1 MTEALTSNYWI
12 SPNAVRITLNAM
24 GKKDYIQCGAAGG
37 AVIMCYIRDVDG
49 LGYDAGHNYRRWPIV
64 TAPVYFNS
72 WTRKYVYIAIP
83 RSTAVGTSAILVF
96 PSERIDLYG
105 MTEPAEGETEGEQ
118 IGSKDYYYIFLR
130 GVISPSRSDDGADQ
144 LREWEKYVDYG
155 TLSTDQQV
163 SEGDSEWWRYNAD
176 DDTVTFLKVITNATF
191 KVLNVLK
198 NLTVGGDG
206 SFGGSL
212 SVAKDAVVG
221 GTLDVKGQAT
231 IDNIKSHN
239 YTGDTIADTGWSITN
254 SYNGHSKLTID
265 EIYVRMKA
273 VFESL
278 EVRERTYTGGDQ
290 IWSCAGNYVHRT
302 DYMTDTPK
310 TVWVEADGT
319 ERTDEAETDA
329 EKAAAARRAQDIMD
343 EEGIELYEV
352 PVAGNTVGYSM
363 IKVPWLLKGMA
374 LVLGKNNGLVRG
386 LFSHYKKVRITM
398 HRSPAHGGTGD
409 ESDEQ
414 VLATVRRVRC
424 YFLAKDN
431 ERQVHNWW
439 RINDLARCQTMNL
452 ENVVRETYLES
463 ATSKTGNVFWWRKV
477 IGVST
482 NPVRLDDGKW
492 YHYFDVAF
500 NSKIE
505 ESTDPSI
512 HASMATFA
520 MEGSDIPAAGDSVV
534 QFGNT
539 IIEGRMN
546 LMMME
551 VNGGDSI
558 GYSPSTD
565 APCLKAYRGI
575 YCFDLNKCWVGG
587 SPCKMKL
594 SPSTGYEFYGPNIK
608 FVTEYA
614 IVPVPIERPEIYWTN
629 IGRRKDAMGNW
640 IDSWVFEEDAYN
652 RAEPTPYSDDA
663 KTHRDYS
670 SFVNPDGSVRAG
682 APVRKCYYYEK
693 VSHNGCY
700 FICSIV
706 DGAHWE
712 AEETF
717 EFNGVTYPAN
727 RWINDGTYNSF
738 SPECQG
744 KCKRVPN
751 YTIEEP
757 SAESQDWTMTVNR
770 GSEPIAVYKWAQEGT
785 SISAPTIN
793 KAQWAAWTDGSQPI
807 DGWTKTAPNRPTQNP
822 ETWYLF
828 MSQNTLYADGSIST
842 WSTPTRISGSQGT
855 PGEDAGDTEWIYL
868 INNSSVNPG
877 APNNI
882 TNGTIPDPNNPGQ
895 RIPST
900 DKTKDD
906 WVPNGWTDNPDGIAW
921 NQQYE
926 WASFRTKAKGANVD
940 PNIRWSDFSVPIIW
954 SHWGQNG
961 MDGDGVEYVYM
972 RTKNNVAPI
981 VAYNDNINRTAHG
994 KTYLDDEYLPVISNN
1009 DATKSDA
1016 TKAWAESNECTDD
1029 PKGISRDWPYEWCL
1043 KRVMTPANAE
1053 TGKRTWRC
1061 YGGTAAGQTQ
1071 EMDLWNHYAE
1081 NAISLDL
1088 DNEMDSVQTDS
1099 QGKIL
1104 SAREVSTVIRLWDGA
1119 TEVDISAVD
1128 FTASGRISGSPA
1140 STVATFSQAASGKG
1154 KQLKWTFIAE
1164 QSMPTA
1170 YEITISYV
1178 YLNET
1183 HRCTLTIAASMGQP
1197 VYQLKPSRSS
1207 LPCTVNSSNVYNNPP
1222 ALSLSVVKV
1231 DGASTDE
1238 ITTIGSGGT
1247 IESGTIFIR
1256 YSLDSM
1262 PTGKT
1267 AGSAW
1272 PTANSVQATSDK
1284 ENVYIAMFNA
1294 AGTLL
1299 DRETVPIV
1307 KDGKN
1312 GENAVRLDLDNQ
1324 ADLISLDAEGKVRFA
1339 RTITTKAR
1347 IYDGGSVAK
1356 SGVAKASTLTAAK
1369 LRYGNTTT
1377 GCTPTISAV
1386 DANGVVTITWEFTK
1400 GMIPVVEPK
1409 TISLTYKNETYDA
1422 VFSLGTTDRDVIYQ
1436 VLPNPDKVSF
1446 SKSSSNALSPASVSL
1461 ACDYTKDTGSGTI
1474 QTITNVDK
1482 SKIDDNNYLYYRI
1495 KNSNGNWGSWTAYTG
1510 AITVLNSTTDTDY
1523 EFAISTAATAASVT
1537 DSNIYEREVVPI
1549 VKDGLDGKSITK
1561 SSADT
1566 YKYKVSDDGTTTPS
1580 GTWYSTKQA
1589 AIDAYNTAHS
1599 ISGHDWKQGTFMW
1612 TETTIHWSNNT
1623 ETILYTNERNSVDGK
1638 AGQDIVVDGATVMK
1652 YSCKDSNTVDPTTI
1666 NDWDDYNQVTKRK
1679 GWWLWSKATTWY
1691 RKADSAADS
1700 HDAGSSINY
1709 NVSYIAE
1716 DGTSVIYD
1724 SEKSSVNYAVSSMG
1738 VPETGRDYPSD
1749 ITSWSPTMPA
1759 VQKGKFLWTRDITA
1773 YKNSDGTSAGSTTT
1787 YGVSYWG
1794 TDGSSVTIDSSKTKT
1809 EYGVST
1815 QGTDSSQVTEWG
1827 VSIPTVPQGQYLW
1840 TKVTTAYSDGK
1851 STVAYSVSYNSTD
1864 GDDVQIDSNRT
1875 FVKYCKQTSAEHDTM
1890 ISQGK
1895 THPDDNSF
1903 ATAFPSSLSQGDYL
1917 WTLSQVAYVGD
1928 SNVYKSYS
1936 VSRMGTDG
1944 TNGTNGINGKTT
1956 HFAYAKMKAGQA
1968 IPSTGKI
1975 TTAMVDQWSRTNFA
1989 GADAVGTYND
1999 TTIEDSTNIADYIWT
2014 EWKGEDGSSVEID
2027 TARTFVKYCKQTKS
2041 DHDAM
2046 IAQGNS
2052 HPDDSSFVTS
2062 FPSSLSQ
2069 GDYLWTLNQVAYVGD
2084 TNTYKSYTVSML
2096 GTDGATGDRGPDG
2109 FTTHFAYATSADG
2122 SQGFSRTNF
2131 NGATYI
2137 GTYRDDSPDDSTDY
2151 HDYTWTQWKGTDA
2164 DVWTIGSDGYWYKN
2178 GVKQST
2184 KAEGK
2189 DGTGVEIKG
2198 GVNHYNDLQNVS
2210 AQYGDC
2216 YIVNDDSDTTHG
2228 GHLYFYQ
2235 GGTWPN
2241 NWRDLGKIKGEPGTD
2256 GTTYY
2261 THYAY
2266 ADTINLTANPITG
2279 SGFSVDSN
2287 GSKAWMGLCVDTN
2300 QYDPGSSQRPVS
2312 NPYAEYEWNE
2322 VKGDKGDRGADG
2334 RAITS
2339 ASEHYKVSNNDGSAG
2354 HQEAKPIADGQ
2365 ENASLEW
2372 ETDPNAAIASWGENA
2387 RYLWNYEKTGY
2398 SSGTTPVRTTP
2409 RIIAIWT
2416 EDGAN
2421 GKGIDHITNYYK
2433 ASAKTGIG
2441 TDVES
2446 YPTTDAEWA
2455 AWDDN
2460 PVAPTSQNPYLWN
2473 FEVIYWVDPTNTTHT
2488 TPHVI
2493 GHYGE
2498 DAEIVTVYQEAE
2510 STPAKPTGSTIPPTG
2525 WSLTEPRVG
2534 YNATE
2539 KMDELRLVNT
2549 DTDVH
2554 TLSRKFIVIN
2564 KTSAAVKLNI
2574 KLVLGGTVYGSSE
2587 GVAVYDGNTKVAE
2600 QAGRTGTKDNVST
2613 EIDPNA
2619 KKVYEVRLTRSGGYS
2634 AHTIY
2639 GCFAFTGGGMN
2650 ISPMYVWQSHAVFHG
2665 TTLSDDGWSD
2675 PVTYTAKNGDNPDT
2689 EKDEY
2694 VYVRTTEN
2702 VTPTITGTSTE
2713 DEYLPNAKV
2722 SSGRIKGNNG
2732 TEAGANTNVQC
2743 TDDPQ
2748 GINGTWKYEWQI
2760 HRVKTNGV
2768 WGAFG
2773 DIKIYQ
2779 SLGEQGP
2786 SGDNAYVVVPENLI
2800 INQNLDGSM
2809 PTTDDVL
2816 FKVKSGGNEW
2826 NGTIASVETIT
2837 DYLPTLPSGAT
2848 GLSEHHSQASISS
2861 GKLKI
2866 TSIGYYSYTYGG
2878 KTITSYYDHVSFALT
2893 VTANGVTVSH
2903 IFHVYINLLGSFK
2916 TTIEGDIE
2924 ESIATKTYYVYD
2936 KDGNVVGSQT
2946 IGDYIRS
2953 SSENT
2958 ARMSETVT
2966 NLSTANA
2973 DNLFGFTKGV
2983 RLANSD
2989 WPVLPYIQGYGFEVY
3004 QAYSGTTRGRI
3015 QNLGFNGV
3023 EGSYVLS
3030 CEIKASQVVSGE
3042 VFTIDLCDKTPA
3054 SVISGLNSDGKYEP
3068 SANEWTRVIA
3078 VFNLTRE
3085 TISDFDSYVGEKGFN
3100 GFIDA
3105 ESNKN
3110 SGTHLYIRKIQIE
3123 RGTIPSVFCICK
3135 DDAEYA
3141 SQHDHEYVK
3150 NTSNVE
3156 LDDTNKWSANPNT
3169 GGRFAATGGTWNG
3182 MAIYRNSAPL
3192 TNSSG
3197 AADGDFRIMELA
3209 AGGLKMAAGT
3219 PYTLSFWARSSS
3231 SNLKMRSFLVCG
3243 NTGGLASEEPSVME
3257 YMQSA
3262 STNADGYTRTTLDDY
3277 WRKYYVH
3284 YYVQKNKT
3292 SDTEGY
3298 ATAYGIRISTADL
3311 TETQRTSNNFYYY
3324 ICGLK
3329 LEKGYIT
3336 SDDRMNYETVVHQTS
3351 RSIDMSVLVNAVKK
3365 AGIELTTNQEGDVTT
3380 GVIKATAD
3388 KFEIRN
3394 SNGDKTFEIGQDG
3407 SIVGAGNAKFNGKIE
3422 ATGGKIGGFDIG
3434 QKELTNT
3441 DWQAGIDI
3449 KVVDANN
3456 KGKTVK
3462 IGENAKGEMDTEN
3475 AIMRA
3480 ENTEVGHEYNTA
3492 LYLNAKNAAYNYAF
3506 YGNGNGVLN
3515 GYMQGY
3521 KAKIHSIT
3529 NLNSP
3534 LGLNLGDGRVQ
3545 VIDSITWT
3553 KSDMPEVNLPTLGEV
3568 RRTLGIGQNNNI
3580 NFCCELVIINQTCVP
3595 EYPTAP
3601 VSSVRIWGKR
3611 SGNYDD
3617 TTTNESS
3624 RPLIVRA
3631 YSYGGSPTLNVQL
3644 DSFEIIT
3651 FHITYVGQRFLA
3663 NYIIG

>member
-130 GVISPSRSDDGADQ
+130 GVISPSRSDDDADQ

-221 GTLDVKGQAT
+221 GLLTAVSAV
-231 IDNIKSHN
+231 INSIKSTN
-239 YTGDTIADTGWSITN
+239 YSGSGMADTGWSITN
-254 SYNGHSKLTID
+254 DNGSGSS
-265 EIYVRMKA
+265 EA
-273 VFESL
+273 VFDYLTVRKKMTINSL
-278 EVRERTYTGGDQ
+278 EIKETHFTAGDICQ
-290 IWSCAGNYVHRT
+290 SLATAEIVRT
-302 DYMTDTPK
+302 DYYYVDPDSGEM
-310 TVWVEADGT
+310 
-319 ERTDEAETDA
+319 
-329 EKAAAARRAQDIMD
+329 EK
-343 EEGIELYEV
+343 L
-352 PVAGNTVGYSM
+352 GYS
-363 IKVPWLLKGMA
+363 KYRVPWLLKGLA
-374 LVLGKNNGLVRG
+374 LVLGKRAQNMKI
-386 LFSHYKKVRITM
+386 FSRWKTVRINLT
-398 HRSPAHGGTGD
+398 RN
-409 ESDEQ
+409 E
-414 VLATVRRVRC
+414 LLRCNRVRC
-424 YFLAKDN
+424 YFLAKDG
-431 ERQVHNWW
+431 EREIENWW
-439 RINDLARCQTMNL
+439 RENDLARCQTWNMTKAQRNTFIP
-452 ENVVRETYLES
+452 NFNDH
-463 ATSKTGNVFWWRKV
+463 AGNIYWWRTVKNTSWNTGLPRYLLTDGDGNPKDPSDLSNTTTDPDNPNIYRNEAGLKYEVTNGTYNNEKGTQSYKDHQPAV
-477 IGVST
+477 I
-482 NPVRLDDGKW
+482 DGKT
-492 YHYFDVAF
+492 YHWIDIAFDGSREIDGNGRLIGDRTGWCDA
-500 NSKIE
+500 N
-505 ESTDPSI
+505 
-512 HASMATFA
+512 
-520 MEGSDIPAAGDSVV
+520 SDIPAAGDKVV
-534 QFGNT
+534 QCGNT
-539 IIEGRMN
+539 VDPDRMN
-546 LMMME
+546 LMLWE
-551 VNGGDSI
+551 VNGSGNM
-558 GYSPSTD
+558 D
-565 APCLKAYRGI
+565 APDWKMYAGI
-575 YCFDLNKCWVGG
+575 YTFDLNLCWWGG
-587 SPCKMKL
+587 TPQKTKWSYR
-594 SPSTGYEFYGPNIK
+594 TGIRVYAPK
-608 FVTEYA
+608 FEWITEYGIA
-614 IVPVPIERPEIYWTN
+614 KQAFDRGHWTELPLERDDDTRLHEDDLSFYPEY
-629 IGRRKDAMGNW
+629 
-640 IDSWVFEEDAYN
+640 
-652 RAEPTPYSDDA
+652 PDDI
-663 KTHRDYS
+663 K
-670 SFVNPDGSVRAG
+670 NPDGTFKSRKNGEPRNFIRKCHYYDRVSHEGSMWLCSINETNYWVAKETFTTADQVSYTKGDRISNFSSLSTEDKTHCEQVRNYTFDEPSIASLDWTEVVEKGDDGSFKSRVFCRSNDTPLAPSNEVKTVSGITYNTFNNPVPPPVTGQPRWHDG
-682 APVRKCYYYEK
+682 APDGTAILWSSTAWFYPNGTHTEWTTPAPETDTADLDIEFSPNYNKPDAPYSGNDFTPEMRGNGTAYGVKDATHSNKRANGSGEDANWYDPTADANNTHADWNDMIWRAERKIK
-693 VSHNGCY
+693 NGEY
-700 FICSIV
+700 IGSWSITRIKGEQGDTPV
-706 DGAHWE
+706 TAYRWYKEE
-712 AEETF
+712 AVATTAPTAPTGESANPTA
-717 EFNGVTYPAN
+717 TDHTSDSKAYPAAT
-727 RWINDGTYNSF
+727 W
-738 SPECQG
+738 
-744 KCKRVPN
+744 
-751 YTIEEP
+751 
-757 SAESQDWTMTVNR
+757 
-770 GSEPIAVYKWAQEGT
+770 SE
-785 SISAPTIN
+785 N
-793 KAQWAAWTDGSQPI
+793 
-807 DGWTKTAPNRPTQNP
+807 APNRPATG
-822 ETWYLF
+822 WC
-828 MSQNTLYADGSIST
+828 LYMTTSYRFDDGT
-842 WSTPTRISGSQGT
+842 YGQWTTPIRISGTDGT
-855 PGEDAGDTEWIYL
+855 PGEDAENVEWIYKT
-868 INNSSVNPG
+868 SPD
-877 APNNI
+877 
-882 TNGTIPDPNNPGQ
+882 TNVTIPTNSPNQKGY
-895 RIPST
+895 
-900 DKTKDD
+900 
-906 WVPNGWTDNPDGIAW
+906 VPAGWTNHPTGIDAT
-921 NQQYE
+921 NIYE
-926 WASFRTKAKGANVD
+926 FACFRILPEGANVD
-940 PNIRWSDFSVPIIW
+940 DTKVWSKWMGILGTGSQGDTPIIW
-954 SHWGQNG
+954 SHWGRNG
-961 MDGDGVEYVYM
+961 MDGDGFEYVFV
-972 RTKNNVAPI
+972 RTTTNTAPTI
-981 VAYNDNINRTAHG
+981 V
-994 KTYLDDEYLPVISNN
+994 V
-1009 DATKSDA
+1009 
-1016 TKAWAESNECTDD
+1016 
-1029 PKGISRDWPYEWCL
+1029 KG
-1043 KRVMTPANAE
+1043 
-1053 TGKRTWRC
+1053 
-1061 YGGTAAGQTQ
+1061 
-1071 EMDLWNHYAE
+1071 
-1081 NAISLDL
+1081 
-1088 DNEMDSVQTDS
+1088 DSYTDS
-1099 QGKIL
+1099 QGRKYTQDEFL
-1104 SAREVSTVIRLWDGA
+1104 PKALVNG
-1119 TEVDISAVD
+1119 TEVECSDDPQSIDPVNKYVW
-1128 FTASGRISGSPA
+1128 
-1140 STVATFSQAASGKG
+1140 VAKRTKGAA
-1154 KQLKWTFIAE
+1154 
-1164 QSMPTA
+1164 
-1170 YEITISYV
+1170 
-1178 YLNET
+1178 N
-1183 HRCTLTIAASMGQP
+1183 
-1197 VYQLKPSRSS
+1197 
-1207 LPCTVNSSNVYNNPP
+1207 
-1222 ALSLSVVKV
+1222 
-1231 DGASTDE
+1231 TDTGVRTWE
-1238 ITTIGSGGT
+1238 KY
-1247 IESGTIFIR
+1247 SGTM
-1256 YSLDSM
+1256 SLWNNWAD
-1262 PTGKT
+1262 
-1267 AGSAW
+1267 
-1272 PTANSVQATSDK
+1272 
-1284 ENVYIAMFNA
+1284 
-1294 AGTLL
+1294 
-1299 DRETVPIV
+1299 
-1307 KDGKN
+1307 
-1312 GENAVRLDLDNQ
+1312 NAVRIDLDNQ

-2554 TLSRKFIVIN
+2554 TLSRKYIVIN
-2564 KTSAAVKLNI
+2564 NTSAKVKMGI
-2574 KLVLGGTVYGSSE
+2574 KLVLGGTVYSNSE

-2600 QAGRTGTKDNVST
+2600 QAGRTGTKDDVSI
-2613 EIDPNA
+2613 EIAANA
-2619 KKVYEVRLTRSGGYS
+2619 KKVYEVRLTRAGSYS

-2639 GCFAFTGGGMN
+2639 GCFAFIGGGMN

-3004 QAYSGTTRGRI
+3004 QRYSSGGSNAMRGRI
-3015 QNLGFNGV
+3015 SKLGFNGI
-3023 EGSYVLS
+3023 EGKYVLS
-3030 CEIKASQVVSGE
+3030 CEMKSSQVVNGE
-3042 VFTIDLCDKTPA
+3042 KFSVDLCDQGPV
-3054 SVISGLNSDGKYEP
+3054 SVICGLEEIVVGDTKTYKYVP
-3068 SANEWTRVIA
+3068 KTSEWTKVAA
-3078 VFNLTRE
+3078 VFELTRNTLPGNFDNLVGAKYNDGFMDVE
-3085 TISDFDSYVGEKGFN
+3085 SDMNNTSTHV
-3100 GFIDA
+3100 FIRR
-3105 ESNKN
+3105 
-3110 SGTHLYIRKIQIE
+3110 LQIE
-3123 RGTIPSVFCICK
+3123 RGTVPSVFDICK

-3141 SQHDHEYVK
+3141 SQHDHKYVK

-3380 GVIKATAD
+3380 GVIKAVAD
-3388 KFEIRN
+3388 KFEIYN
-3394 SNGDKTFEIGQDG
+3394 SAGTVRTFRVDENGNLE
-3407 SIVGAGNAKFNGKIE
+3407 GAGNAMFTGKIT
-3422 ATGGKIGGFDIG
+3422 ATGGSITGNLDVTGNGKLTVGTQHRIEISPDGSTWGAKIVGKEVLNTGTTQYLSLGFAYANNEYTPELLLG
-3434 QKELTNT
+3434 QPNT
-3441 DWQAGIDI
+3441 DSRIRITNEKIEQHLNISDNERYTIEQGHFGSGTSKAGII
-3449 KVVDANN
+3449 
-3456 KGKTVK
+3456 
-3462 IGENAKGEMDTEN
+3462 I
-3475 AIMRA
+3475 
-3480 ENTEVGHEYNTA
+3480 
-3492 LYLNAKNAAYNYAF
+3492 KNAGNYNVKF
-3506 YGNGNGVLN
+3506 GIGNEGKVFIQADSWPVVNGSGDLSSIPVGSVCAMGEQSL
-3515 GYMQGY
+3515 GGY
-3521 KAKIHSIT
+3521 KIRALAI
-3529 NLNSP
+3529 
-3534 LGLNLGDGRVQ
+3534 RV
-3545 VIDSITWT
+3545 S
-3553 KSDMPEVNLPTLGEV
+3553 
-3568 RRTLGIGQNNNI
+3568 
-3580 NFCCELVIINQTCVP
+3580 
-3595 EYPTAP
+3595 
-3601 VSSVRIWGKR
+3601 
-3611 SGNYDD
+3611 
-3617 TTTNESS
+3617 
-3624 RPLIVRA
+3624 
-3631 YSYGGSPTLNVQL
+3631 
-3644 DSFEIIT
+3644 
-3651 FHITYVGQRFLA
+3651 
-3663 NYIIG
+3663 